1 MIIQAKGY
9 VLIEIFDLYL
19 IVKSIVILN
28 RNGGGVCNNDLFSPA
43 SSHVSSICDAVS
55 DSAPNNSQLKTWGI
69 HSNFTSEIDSIAF
82 PFLWNV

>member
-1 MIIQAKGY
+1 MY

-55 DSAPNNSQLKTWGI
+55 DSALYNSQLKTSGI
-69 HSNFTSEIDSIAF
+69 HSIPAREIDCIAF
-82 PFLWNV
+82 PLN

>member
-1 MIIQAKGY
+1 MY

-43 SSHVSSICDAVS
+43 SSCVSSICDAVS
-55 DSAPNNSQLKTWGI
+55 DSAPNNS
-69 HSNFTSEIDSIAF
+69 
-82 PFLWNV
+82 